1 MAWIEGTSATR
12 NLHTVDPQE
21 PWHHDRPT
29 APLPDSPGR
38 VDSTRTDAGAQA
50 VRQAFGGPTSETE
63 GFESDFMAF
72 GGTAPHVVHATPV
85 ASEPAAE
92 DPTTHTV
99 EDDEI
104 ARVEFEDA
112 TIEMHSSW
120 TDTSLAGA
128 MDGSTLDLN
137 RVTPEMLKDLSPT
150 NLNVFMDSYLGSR
163 EFDVVMYNGAGDR
176 ITGSGALWW
185 ADDSSSYNGAT
196 AMAGKMWASGDSEAF
211 AQAFAAAPEHVLE
224 YLTDNGSRVLTAE
237 NMALIMGEMQA
248 SAQTANGPSEY
259 DPGELDAMGTL
270 VQRYLELNAGDDPE
284 RVAQAVE
291 DLMGE
296 VSETLEF
303 TPENA
308 GVLTGTL
315 VAGMLKHFDQIEASD
330 EQRNR
335 MITGVAGVLGAAAGA
350 FGPWGAAVSVGISGL
365 SAIYNEVDQPRDF
378 EEVASRLQGAVQLGW
393 LQNPPEGWSEDDVQT
408 AVIWVETTILNNGQ
422 R

>member
-1 MAWIEGTSATR
+1 MALIEGTSATR
-12 NLHTVDPQE
+12 NLPTVDLQE
-21 PWHHDRPT
+21 PWREQRPT
-29 APLPDSPGR
+29 ALRSGGDGS
-38 VDSTRTDAGAQA
+38 VDLTRTDAGAQA
-50 VRQAFGGPTSETE
+50 VRQAFGEPTNGMED
-63 GFESDFMAF
+63 FESDFMAF
-72 GGTAPHVVHATPV
+72 GGKQPYLLRATPV
-85 ASEPAAE
+85 AGEPVAE

-112 TIEMHSSW
+112 TIEMHPSW
-120 TDTSLAGA
+120 ADTSLAGA
-128 MDGSTLDLN
+128 MDGNTLDLN

-150 NLNVFMDSYLGSR
+150 NLNLFMDSYLGSR
-163 EFDVVMYNGAGDR
+163 ELDVVMYNGAGDR

-185 ADDSSSYNGAT
+185 ADDSSSFNGAT
-196 AMAGKMWASGDSEAF
+196 AMAAKMWASGDSEAF

-224 YLTDNGSRVLTAE
+224 YLTGNGSRVLTAE
-237 NMALIMGEMQA
+237 NMALILNEMQA
-248 SAQTANGPSEY
+248 SAQTTNGRGEF

-284 RVAQAVE
+284 RVAQAIQ

-296 VSETLEF
+296 VSATMEF

-315 VAGMLKHFDQIEASD
+315 VAGMLKHFDAIEASD

-335 MITGVAGVLGAAAGA
+335 IVNGVAGMLGAASGA
-350 FGPWGAAVSVGISGL
+350 LGPWGAAVGAGIAGL
-365 SAIYNEVDQPRDF
+365 QAIYNEVDQPREYQD
-378 EEVASRLQGAVQLGW
+378 VATRVQGAVELEW
-393 LQNPPEGWSEDDVQT
+393 AQNPPAGWTEQDIDI
-408 AVIWVETTILNNGQ
+408 AFRWLRLTIHNNGE

>member
-1 MAWIEGTSATR
+1 MALIEGTSATR
-12 NLHTVDPQE
+12 NLHSVDLQE
-21 PWHHDRPT
+21 PWRELHTT
-29 APLPDSPGR
+29 APLPGGWGG
-38 VDSTRTDAGAQA
+38 VDTSRADAGAQ
-50 VRQAFGGPTSETE
+50 VIRREFGGPTDGFER
-63 GFESDFMAF
+63 FESDRFAF
-72 GGTAPHVVHATPV
+72 GGRQPYIIRTGPV
-85 ASEPAAE
+85 AGEPVSE
-92 DPTTHTV
+92 DPARHTV

-120 TDTSLAGA
+120 ADTSLAGA
-128 MDGSTLDLN
+128 MDGNTLDLN
-137 RVTPEMLKDLSPT
+137 RVTPEMLKGLSPT
-150 NLNVFMDSYLGSR
+150 NLNIFMDSYLGTR
-163 EFDVVMYNGAGDR
+163 DFDVVMYNGAGDR

-185 ADDSSSYNGAT
+185 ADDSSSINGAT
-196 AMAGKMWASGDSEAF
+196 AMAAEMWASGDSEAF

-224 YLTDNGSRVLTAE
+224 YLSDNGSRVLTAE
-237 NMALIMGEMQA
+237 NMALIFNEMRA
-248 SAQTANGPSEY
+248 SAQTADGRSEY

-270 VQRYLELNAGDDPE
+270 VQRYLELNAGEDPE
-284 RVAQAVE
+284 RVAQAIE

-296 VSETLEF
+296 VSETMEF

-315 VAGMLKHFDQIEASD
+315 VAGMLKHFDAIEASD

-335 MITGVAGVLGAAAGA
+335 MINGVAGVLGATAGA

-365 SAIYNEVDQPRDF
+365 SAIYSELDQPRDF
-378 EEVASRLQGAVQLGW
+378 EEVASRLQGSVQLGW

>member
-1 MAWIEGTSATR
+1 MALIEGTSATR
-12 NLHTVDPQE
+12 AAHPIDVQEAWREPRLTTPPPRERGGVD
-21 PWHHDRPT
+21 
-29 APLPDSPGR
+29 A
-38 VDSTRTDAGAQA
+38 TRADAGAYA
-50 VRQAFGGPTSETE
+50 IRREFGASSGGFE
-63 GFESDFMAF
+63 GFESDRFAF
-72 GGTAPHVVHATPV
+72 GGFQPYLVRTAPVAGEPV
-85 ASEPAAE
+85 AE
-92 DPTTHTV
+92 DPATHTV
-99 EDDEI
+99 EDNEI

-112 TIEMHSSW
+112 TIEMHPSW
-120 TDTSLAGA
+120 ADTSLATA
-128 MDGSTLDLN
+128 MDGNTLDLN

-163 EFDVVMYNGAGDR
+163 DFDVVMYNGAGDR

-185 ADDSSSYNGAT
+185 AEDSSSINGAT

-237 NMALIMGEMQA
+237 NMALILNEMQA
-248 SAQTANGPSEY
+248 SAQSADGPAQY

-284 RVAQAVE
+284 RVAQAIE

-296 VSETLEF
+296 VSETMEF

-308 GVLTGTL
+308 GVMTGTL
-315 VAGMLKHFDQIEASD
+315 VAGMLKHFDAIEASD

-378 EEVASRLQGAVQLGW
+378 EDVASRLQGSVQLDW
-393 LQNPPEGWSEDDVQT
+393 LQNPPEGWSEDDIQT